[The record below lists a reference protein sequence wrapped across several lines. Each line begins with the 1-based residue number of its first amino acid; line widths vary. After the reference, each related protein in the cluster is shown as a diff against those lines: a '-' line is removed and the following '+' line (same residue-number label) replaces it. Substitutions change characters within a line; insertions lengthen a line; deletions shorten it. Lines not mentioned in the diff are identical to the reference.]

1 MMDMICWTCNGP
13 IQDDEEFEA
22 YGEEIR
28 HVECPESTWPEDE
41 KPVPEFQSFPG
52 HGALFV
58 LAARGLR
65 SPWEE

>member
-1 MMDMICWTCNGP
+1 MDVKCWSCDEP

-28 HVECPESTWPEDE
+28 HVECPESTWPAD
-41 KPVPEFQSFPG
+41 PVKEFQSFPG

-65 SPWEE
+65 SPWDGE